1 MNFYVDVINRAIDYI
16 EENIGSPLSL
26 GEIARQFS
34 VSDFHFNRMF
44 RTVTGRTLKQYILG
58 RKLTR
63 AFEKMLSTDEPL
75 IDIAYDFGFEYPEVF
90 SRAFKKQFG
99 VSPQSC
105 RKGKAEIKP
114 VGRATVVERD
124 IVNYQGSLALKG
136 NVEYLGELRL
146 EGLFTEADTDSENF
160 RAKLTAMG
168 EEFREKCK
176 TADWLRKDRLYT
188 AVSCHGEDSG
198 RHTVFYGLEAERLQ
212 DDTPFELR
220 IVPEGWYAGFI
231 YRGDMFDIS
240 EAFVDDLYKWI
251 MIKEVQINPNG
262 IGMLDVFERDYPET
276 GIVKIFVPVKASDSQ
291 QEMS

>member
-1 MNFYVDVINRAIDYI
+1 I

-63 AFEKMLSTDEPL
+63 AFERMLSTDDQL
-75 IDIAYDFGFEYPEVF
+75 IDIAFDFGFEYPEVF

-105 RKGKAEIKP
+105 RKYKTEIKP
-114 VGRATVVERD
+114 VGRAVVVERD

-136 NVEYLGELRL
+136 NIEYLGELRL
-146 EGLFTEADTDSENF
+146 EGLFAEVDADSEDF
-160 RAKLTAMG
+160 RAELTAIG
-168 EEFREKCK
+168 EGFSEKYK
-176 TADWLRKDRLYT
+176 EAGWLKKDRLYT
-188 AVSCHGEDSG
+188 TVSCHGEDSG
-198 RHTVFYGLEAERLQ
+198 KHTVFYGLEAERPEPG
-212 DDTPFELR
+212 TPFDLR
-220 IVPEGWYAGFI
+220 IVPKGWYAGFI

-240 EAFVDDLYKWI
+240 EAFVDDLYRWI
-251 MIKEVQINPNG
+251 MIKEVQLNPNG
-262 IGMLDVFERDYPET
+262 IGMLDIFEKDYPDT
-276 GIVKIFVPVKASDSQ
+276 GIVKIFVPVKRSDSQ